1 MRATKRVRVI
11 GRGNVYRWQL
21 SDKHGLIAES
31 QRTYPTLA
39 KAAAA
44 ARKLFP
50 STPTYTARIVRV
62 VGGDGTVHDVE
73 IDLRYLTAATVKAS

>member
-1 MRATKRVRVI
+1 MRPSVRVLD
-11 GRGNVYRWQL
+11 RGGVFRWQL
-21 SDKHGLIAES
+21 TDADGLIAES

-50 STPTYTARIVRV
+50 LARIYTARIVRV
-62 VGGDGTVHDVE
+62 IGRDGTIHHVE
-73 IDLRYLTAATVKAS
+73 IDHRPLDSGLKAA